1 MATAFWGLEQ
11 LFPRRKRRLGPP
23 ILFWQL
29 GQTRRLFASRYR
41 DFPLFARA
49 STSGLLSSR
58 LPVFPV
64 PSSQPPAPIP
74 LKKIQL
80 EILGLSSS
88 QSQSGSFALIL
99 GEKGGNRR
107 LPIIIGMF
115 EAQSIAIQIEK
126 ISPNR
131 PLTHDLFKSF
141 AEHVHVVILEVVIS
155 DLKEGVFYSRIVCS
169 DGATTFE
176 IDSRPSDAIAIGLR
190 FGVPIF
196 TVESVLSEAGIILS
210 DLDDAEGESEDDEDD
225 EDDDVEGDAPRPTR
239 AQPEPRD
246 PSGQVSLDE
255 LTKMLAQA
263 LEKEDYEKAAKI
275 RDELNKRNG

>member
-1 MATAFWGLEQ
+1 M
-11 LFPRRKRRLGPP
+11 
-23 ILFWQL
+23 
-29 GQTRRLFASRYR
+29 
-41 DFPLFARA
+41 
-49 STSGLLSSR
+49 
-58 LPVFPV
+58 
-64 PSSQPPAPIP
+64 
-74 LKKIQL
+74 KKIQL

-169 DGATTFE
+169 DGATTFD
-176 IDSRPSDAIAIGLR
+176 IDARPSDAIAIGLR

-210 DLDDAEGESEDDEDD
+210 DLDETESEAEEDDDED
-225 EDDDVEGDAPRPTR
+225 EDSNLPKASR
-239 AQPEPRD
+239 AQPEPRE